1 MRFDLNSIA
10 IWEEEDYMT
19 STSKQLLLTAGIVLA
34 GTLLSLPAFGAAAE
48 TYKAKCAMCHGAD
61 GKGDTPVGKKMG
73 IHDFAASEVQS
84 MSDADLATIIAKGK
98 NKMPGY
104 EKSLKEGDITELV
117 AYVRQLGKGK

>member
-1 MRFDLNSIA
+1 MHSDLNSIA

-19 STSKQLLLTAGIVLA
+19 ATSKQLLLTAGIFLA
-34 GTLLSLPAFGAAAE
+34 TALMSLPAFGAAAE
-48 TYKAKCAMCHGAD
+48 AYKAKCAMCHGVD

-73 IHDFAASEVQS
+73 IHDFASSEAQS
-84 MSDADLATIIAKGK
+84 TSDADLATIIAKGK

-104 EKSLKEGDITELV
+104 EKSLKEADITELV